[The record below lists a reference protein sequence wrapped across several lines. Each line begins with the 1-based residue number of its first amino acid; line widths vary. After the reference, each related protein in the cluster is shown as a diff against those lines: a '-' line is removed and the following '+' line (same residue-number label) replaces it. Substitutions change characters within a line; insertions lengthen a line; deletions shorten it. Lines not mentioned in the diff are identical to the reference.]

1 MDKALKQRLVGA
13 SVLIALAV
21 IVLPMLLSGKPQDT
35 SQQTQKI
42 ELPPRPEELSFETRR
57 FPVTDP
63 QEDKRPAQGQQ
74 PPADAKTV
82 DILPDKRIGGK
93 DSPEP
98 TLDVDETA
106 GGGDSLQSTVET
118 PPPAIASQDPVADDK
133 PVPQAVS
140 PSAPASAPQHTEAGR
155 YLVQVASLSSSG
167 NASRLAA
174 SLQEKNFPVLIDTV
188 DSDVGR
194 LNRVRVG
201 PFEKESEAMQVSTRI
216 GKEFAGVS
224 PRVVDLLP
232 DQSSAVTSPADSLVR
247 WVVQVGSFSDAD
259 NAERLTGQIKAEGMS
274 AYRETVTSSSSS
286 IFRVRVG
293 PFLEREE
300 AIRTRQ
306 LLADRL
312 SIEGVVMSAD

>member
-21 IVLPMLLSGKPQDT
+21 IVLPMLLSGKAQDT

-63 QEDKRPAQGQQ
+63 QEDNLPAQGQQ
-74 PPADAKTV
+74 PPTDAKSV
-82 DILPDKRIGGK
+82 DILPDKRIGGRA
-93 DSPEP
+93 SAEATP
-98 TLDVDETA
+98 DVSQIADGGASQQSTA
-106 GGGDSLQSTVET
+106 GTE
-118 PPPAIASQDPVADDK
+118 PAAAVSQDPVADEK

-140 PSAPASAPQHTEAGR
+140 PSAPASAPQQTEAGR

-174 SLQEKNFPVLIDTV
+174 SLQQKGFPVLIDTV

-216 GKEFAGVS
+216 GKEFSGVS

-232 DQSSAVTSPADSLVR
+232 DQSSAVTTPADSLVR

-259 NAERLTGQIKAEGMS
+259 NAERLAGQIKADGLS

-293 PFLEREE
+293 PFLERED

-312 SIEGVVMSAD
+312 SIDGVVMSAD